1 MKFNTGPTYRGPCC
15 TNGGSK
21 MPDKN
26 YYEILGTAPSASKK
40 TLKEQFRKMMKLYH
54 PDVNSSQSAVTRYA
68 EIMEAYRTLSDKSAR
83 AMYDLANNFEGAAS
97 VSSESSSRPS
107 AASSASHS
115 ETLESRKE
123 HYEKLLREKRAREQ
137 MRMDTSFSPHTYIAR
152 WRVLLVIPA
161 SSFAIAALSIALGK
175 IANISTGD
183 VDFFAVTA
191 AAFALALLLW
201 LVYLIFRLSAAYLG
215 YQPPTAI
222 LWLWGL
228 PSSFLYDAVLGRSYG
243 GAGYGGEYFMT
254 VGNIF
259 LPGLL
264 VFFLIFACGL
274 SFLEAMP
281 QVRQMQRQKT
291 DNAAI

>member
-1 MKFNTGPTYRGPCC
+1 M
-15 TNGGSK
+15 S
-21 MPDKN
+21 DKN
-26 YYEILGTAPSASKK
+26 YYEILGTTPSVSEKI
-40 TLKEQFRKMMKLYH
+40 LKEQFRKMMKLYH

-97 VSSESSSRPS
+97 VSSESPPRPS
-107 AASSASHS
+107 AAASSASRS

-137 MRMDTSFSPHTYIAR
+137 MRKNSSFSPHTYIAR

-161 SSFAIAALSIALGK
+161 SSFAIAALSIMLEK
-175 IANISTGD
+175 IANVSTGD
-183 VDFFAVTA
+183 VDVFALTA

-201 LVYLIFRLSAAYLG
+201 LVYLVFRLSAAYLD
-215 YQPPTAI
+215 YQPPKAI

-228 PSSFLYDAVLGRSYG
+228 PSSYLYDLVLGRSYR

-254 VGNIF
+254 IGSISF

-274 SFLEAMP
+274 LFLEGTP
-281 QVRQMQRQKT
+281 QVRQMQRQKMDET
-291 DNAAI
+291 ET